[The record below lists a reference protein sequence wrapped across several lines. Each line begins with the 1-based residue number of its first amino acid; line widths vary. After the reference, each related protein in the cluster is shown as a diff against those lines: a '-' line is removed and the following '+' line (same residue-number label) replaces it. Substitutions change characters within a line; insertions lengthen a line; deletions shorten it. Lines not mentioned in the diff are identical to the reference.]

1 VCPITQAA
9 HEPTPSDTSTPLDG
23 HPHLDALRSS
33 VERLRN
39 LAAPM
44 TEQQLPGRAYPTEW
58 TVAQVLSHLGS
69 GAVITQRRL
78 EDVLTG
84 RETPDDFAPSVWD
97 TWNAKSALAQRDDA
111 LAADAELHARL
122 QAVARQERNRFR
134 FAMGRMSFGFDQFV
148 GLRLNEHAFPTWDVE
163 VVADPAATV
172 DADRCKDA
180 HRSQPTPVHA
190 KHAHDGRL
198 TRAAAAAAAADP
210 ARFGRLPR
218 GRV

>member
-84 RETPDDFAPSVWD
+84 RETPDDFAPSGWD
-97 TWNAKSALAQRDDA
+97 TWNAKSALAQREDA
-111 LAADAELHARL
+111 LAADAELLARL
-122 QAVARQERNRFR
+122 QAVARQERNRFSR
-134 FAMGRMSFGFDQFV
+134 HGTDVVR
-148 GLRLNEHAFPTWDVE
+148 LRPI
-163 VVADPAATV
+163 
-172 DADRCKDA
+172 R
-180 HRSQPTPVHA
+180 
-190 KHAHDGRL
+190 G
-198 TRAAAAAAAADP
+198 AAAQR
-210 ARFGRLPR
+210 ARVPHLGRR
-218 GRV
+218 GRGRPGRHR